1 MVNELSRIVTSMC
14 LKGSVSRAVEED
26 EHETSDVLLR
36 KREKDTDNTS
46 TLWNTGMRFQTV
58 FQVEVS
64 LSLFHER
71 ERGKG
76 TISSRSFPHKL
87 VDQDLPFGGDI
98 FFLIN
103 F

>member
-1 MVNELSRIVTSMC
+1 MEAEHRFSITCSASHFPSHMLVPMVNELSRIVTSMC

-58 FQVEVS
+58 FQV
-64 LSLFHER
+64 
-71 ERGKG
+71 KG
-76 TISSRSFPHKL
+76 S
-87 VDQDLPFGGDI
+87 
-98 FFLIN
+98 
-103 F
+103 